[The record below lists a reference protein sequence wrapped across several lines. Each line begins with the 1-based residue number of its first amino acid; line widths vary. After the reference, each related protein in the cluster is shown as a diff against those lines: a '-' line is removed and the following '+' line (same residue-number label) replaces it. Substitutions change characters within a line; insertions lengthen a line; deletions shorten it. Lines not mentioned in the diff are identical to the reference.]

1 MGRPV
6 PGLPGAG
13 LTVSQLVADASTAPP
28 GPPAG
33 PSVTVLGI
41 RHHGPGSA
49 RSVLLALE
57 ELQPD
62 LVLVEG
68 VPELDPVLPL
78 LGEEGME
85 PPVAG
90 LVHAVD
96 EPGRALFY
104 PLASFS
110 PEWVALRW
118 ALARGVPA
126 RHADLAAT
134 HVLALERDLEEA
146 AEDRAD
152 PLDGHDPS
160 HDDPPDDG
168 PADDGPALDAD
179 PTDADPDAPDSGAR
193 GGSKGSRATRRRVDA
208 LAELAAAA
216 GYDDPERWWEDA
228 VEHRSTSSLQRFAT
242 VAEAMA
248 AVREGRD
255 PVAPT
260 VGPGTDTW
268 TLTNARREAAMRQA
282 VRAGWKAG
290 HTRIAFVCGA
300 YHAPAVDPTGRPAAA
315 DSRLLTR
322 LAKVKVAA
330 TWVPWT
336 TGRLSRA
343 SGYGAG
349 VTSPGWYQHLFE
361 HWQSGPSAEGAD
373 LASTS
378 WLVRTARAL
387 REEGLDASPA
397 SVLEATRL
405 AETLA
410 VLRGRPS
417 VGLEELLEATQA
429 VLCEGSPV
437 PLRLVSERLVV
448 GSRLGQVPEG
458 TPMAPVAEDLAR
470 QQRTLRL
477 KVSAEEKVVELDLR
491 RDAGRARSVLFH
503 RLRALDVDWATPLET
518 GGTLGTFKEA
528 WSLRWRPELSV
539 TLVEAGLHGTT
550 VESAAVGRLTEL
562 AREADGLGELAAL
575 IERCLLAELGAA
587 LQTVVARV
595 DEQAAHGSD
604 VLALLTSVAPMART
618 RRYGDVREV
627 DTGRVGE
634 VLLTVV
640 RRACV
645 GLRAACSSLDDDAA
659 ARMRTAVESAH
670 DGIALLDDEELAGPW
685 RRALQQVA
693 ADDALHGS
701 VGGRA
706 NRMLLDAG
714 ALPAEEVARRLS
726 RRLSPGADPLSAAG
740 FLDGLLAGD
749 ALLLVHEPTLLR
761 LVDGWLAEVGSE
773 TFDALLPLLR
783 RTFADFAPAERRTIG
798 QQLTTKGGPEVE
810 AETIDAVRADPAVQ
824 ALARLM
830 GLSGRGSA

>member
-1 MGRPV
+1 M
-6 PGLPGAG
+6 
-13 LTVSQLVADASTAPP
+13 SQSVAAPSTAPP
-28 GPPAG
+28 EPPAG

-68 VPELDPVLPL
+68 VPELDAVLPL

-126 RHADLAAT
+126 RHADLPAT
-134 HVLALERDLEEA
+134 HVLALERDLDT
-146 AEDRAD
+146 AE
-152 PLDGHDPS
+152 
-160 HDDPPDDG
+160 
-168 PADDGPALDAD
+168 
-179 PTDADPDAPDSGAR
+179 DAPDVDQEAR
-193 GGSKGSRATRRRVDA
+193 EGDGQDVEPGPSSPSLSKGRAGTRERIDA

-255 PVAPT
+255 PVAAAL
-260 VGPGTDTW
+260 GPDADAW
-268 TLTNARREAAMRQA
+268 TLDNARREAAMRQA

-290 HTRIAFVCGA
+290 HSRIAFVCGA
-300 YHAPAVDPTGRPAAA
+300 YHAPAIDPTGRPAAA
-315 DSRLLTR
+315 DSRLLTK

-361 HWQSGPSAEGAD
+361 HWQSGPSGEGAD

-387 REEGLDASPA
+387 REENLDASPA
-397 SVLEATRL
+397 SVVEATRL

-410 VLRGRPS
+410 VVRGRPS

-429 VLCEGSPV
+429 VLCGGSPV
-437 PLRLVSERLVV
+437 PLRLVAERLVV
-448 GSRLGQVPEG
+448 GHQLGSVPEG

-470 QQRTLRL
+470 QQRSLRL

-491 RDAGRARSVLFH
+491 REAGRARSVLFH
-503 RLRALDVDWATPLET
+503 RLRVLEVDWATQLHA
-518 GGTLGTFKEA
+518 GGTLGTFKEV
-528 WSLRWRPELSV
+528 WSLQWRPELSV

-550 VESAAVGRLTEL
+550 VEDAAAGRLGEL
-562 AREADGLGELAAL
+562 AREADGLGELAVL

-634 VLLTVV
+634 VLRTVV
-640 RRACV
+640 RRASV
-645 GLRAACSSLDDDAA
+645 GLRPACTSLDDDAA
-659 ARMRTAVESAH
+659 ARMRTAIESAH
-670 DGIALLDDEELAGPW
+670 DGIALLDDEELSVPW
-685 RRALQQVA
+685 RQALEQVA

-701 VGGRA
+701 VVGRA

-726 RRLSPGADPLSAAG
+726 RRLSTGSDPLSAAG
-740 FLDGLLAGD
+740 FLDGLVAGD

-761 LVDGWLAEVGSE
+761 LVDGWLAEVGSD

-798 QQLTTKGGPEVE
+798 QQLTTGAGPEVQ
-810 AETIDAVRADPAVQ
+810 AETIDAERADPAVQ

-830 GLSGRGSA
+830 GLSERGSA